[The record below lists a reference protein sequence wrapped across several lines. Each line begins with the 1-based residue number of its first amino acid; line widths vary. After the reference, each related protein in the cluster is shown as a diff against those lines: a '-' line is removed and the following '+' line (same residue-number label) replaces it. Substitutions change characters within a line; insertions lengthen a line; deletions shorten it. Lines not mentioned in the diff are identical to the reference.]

1 MLKYIL
7 VLTAILLH
15 SSSSAQELSAR
26 AWVDSSR
33 YLIGDWIGVH
43 IELKHP
49 TGTQFQS
56 LLGDTIDGFHVIDRS
71 PMEKVTESETRALFV
86 VATYDSGKAILPP
99 LPFLYTGPGDTAAK
113 SISTNPL
120 FLVIHA
126 VPVDTALEIRDVKPP
141 LAISL
146 TLAEILLLAGIILA
160 IAAVVFLLYRYWKKR
175 QAQPAADRPVAIPKK
190 PAHVIALEALALV
203 KEKHLWQQG
212 LIKEY
217 YSEVT
222 NVVREYFENRFGF
235 MALEQTTDEI
245 MSALHRDPRTH
256 SIIDHT
262 EQMLRLADLVKFA
275 KYQPGVAD
283 HEHLLASAYD
293 VIERTRPVAQPQV
306 QKERV
311 EANAGT

>member
-1 MLKYIL
+1 MVKYISIL
-7 VLTAILLH
+7 AAFLLH
-15 SSSSAQELSAR
+15 GSSSAQELSAR
-26 AWVDSSR
+26 AWVDSSH

-49 TGTQFQS
+49 AGTRFQS
-56 LLGDTIDGFHVIDRS
+56 LLGDTIGGFHIIERS
-71 PMEKVTESETRALFV
+71 PLEKVTESETRTLVV
-86 VATYDSGKAILPP
+86 VAAYDSGKAILPP
-99 LPFLYTGPGDTAAK
+99 LPFLYTGPGDSASK

-120 FLVIHA
+120 FLVVNA
-126 VPVDTALEIRDVKPP
+126 VPVDTAQEIRDVKPP

-146 TLAEILLLAGIILA
+146 TLAEILLLAGMILA
-160 IAAVVFLLYRYWKKR
+160 IAAAAFLLYRYWKKR
-175 QAQPAADRPVAIPKK
+175 QAQPAAARPVAIAKR
-190 PAHVIALEALALV
+190 PAHVIALEGLALV

-222 NVVREYFENRFGF
+222 DVVREYFENRFGF

-245 MSALHRDPRTH
+245 MSAVHRDPRTH

-262 EQMLRLADLVKFA
+262 EQILRLADLVKFA

-293 VIERTRPVAQPQV
+293 IVERTRPVAQPQPE
-306 QKERV
+306 KERV
-311 EANAGT
+311 EANAGA